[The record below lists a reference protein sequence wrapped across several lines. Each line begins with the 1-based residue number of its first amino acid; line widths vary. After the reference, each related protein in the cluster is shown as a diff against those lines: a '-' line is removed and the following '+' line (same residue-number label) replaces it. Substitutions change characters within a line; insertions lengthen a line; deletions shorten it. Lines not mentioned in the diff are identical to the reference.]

1 MEPPRGK
8 LPTRQE
14 LSGWDEAK
22 YLAFLQF
29 CQLFITQ
36 TPTGSVIRVTK
47 ERWQKTHSLPLESHQ
62 EFFCRID
69 RSPEDPATTERAFY
83 HRLANMMKGVLGY
96 LRLNPERVTTSMR
109 VVIEPSGRF
118 NWCLAQKAPIVSVII
133 PQRPVSLDEKL
144 YLLATKSVDL
154 CERIVSS
161 ISDEDIKQM
170 GPKDRELFA
179 SRMQWVFESK
189 KYLRA
194 QPNAFRHIDVQTASI
209 RELEA
214 DVLSYST
221 RR

>member
-1 MEPPRGK
+1 MEPLRGK

-47 ERWQKTHSLPLESHQ
+47 ERWQETHSLPLESHQ
-62 EFFCRID
+62 EFFYRID
-69 RSPEDPATTERAFY
+69 CSPEDPAATERAFY

-96 LRLNPERVTTSMR
+96 LRLHPETITPAMR
-109 VVIEPSGRF
+109 EIIEPNQRF
-118 NWCLAQKAPIVSVII
+118 KWCLATRTPVPVII
-133 PQRPVSLDEKL
+133 PRPVSFDDKL
-144 YLLATKSVDL
+144 AEAADKVTDLFIRLVD
-154 CERIVSS
+154 S
-161 ISDEDIKQM
+161 ISQEDLDQM
-170 GPKDRELFA
+170 SPKERVLAA
-179 SRMQWVFESK
+179 SRMQYVFDLK
-189 KYLRA
+189 KHLRTY
-194 QPNAFRHIDVQTASI
+194 PGSFRHINTQTASI

-214 DVLSYST
+214 EVLSYST